1 MKILQKTMN
10 RYSNKAYAQNK
21 LPPRDKTHSVLSEIE
36 SRKSSFPSLKA
47 FNSKSKLS
55 NFSKAASNDRVSMLK
70 RKITEMGFGKTEV
83 GKQPNIVIK
92 NKITKMS
99 VPMANISRANN
110 YSDRNYQL
118 SNLSR

>member
-1 MKILQKTMN
+1 MN
-10 RYSNKAYAQNK
+10 RYSNKSNAQNQ
-21 LPPRDKTHSVLSEIE
+21 LPPRDKTHSVISEIE
-36 SRKSSFPSLKA
+36 SRKSSLPSLKA
-47 FNSKSKLS
+47 FKSKSKLS
-55 NFSKAASNDRVSMLK
+55 NLSKISSDDRVSMLK

-99 VPMANISRANN
+99 VPMVNISRGNN
-110 YSDRNYQL
+110 YSERNYQL